1 MEIKFYLL
9 VSISIVTFLVLY
21 LTGQFVLRFWIQPRF
36 LGLFFRGKR
45 GFNEYCTINKFQN
58 FDCKSNYSHVCWI
71 LSIQRS
77 LGFPYFSPANRYNM
91 VCIFRERFFKLNWK
105 FSLRKK
111 KRNHEFQL
119 FFSQSKIVKKNLP
132 KKKNFKNC

>member
-21 LTGQFVLRFWIQPRF
+21 LTSQFVLRFWIQPRF

-58 FDCKSNYSHVCWI
+58 FDCKLLTCLLNTLDTTLIGLPVFFTCEP
-71 LSIQRS
+71 IQYDVYISRT
-77 LGFPYFSPANRYNM
+77 
-91 VCIFRERFFKLNWK
+91 IFQTERK

-119 FFSQSKIVKKNLP
+119 FFSQSKIVQKNLP

>member
-58 FDCKSNYSHVCWI
+58 FDCKLLTCLLNTLDTTLIGLPVFFTCEPIQYGVYISRTIFQTELKI
-71 LSIQRS
+71 LS
-77 LGFPYFSPANRYNM
+77 
-91 VCIFRERFFKLNWK
+91 
-105 FSLRKK
+105 KK
-111 KRNHEFQL
+111 KKKKSRIPTF
-119 FFSQSKIVKKNLP
+119 FFSI
-132 KKKNFKNC
+132 KNC

>member
-58 FDCKSNYSHVCWI
+58 FDCKLLTCLLNTLDTTLIGLPVFFTCEP
-71 LSIQRS
+71 IQYGVYISRT
-77 LGFPYFSPANRYNM
+77 
-91 VCIFRERFFKLNWK
+91 IFQTERK

>member
-58 FDCKSNYSHVCWI
+58 FDCKLLTCLLNTLDTTLIGLPVFFTCEP
-71 LSIQRS
+71 IQYDVYISRT
-77 LGFPYFSPANRYNM
+77 
-91 VCIFRERFFKLNWK
+91 IFQTERK

-111 KRNHEFQL
+111 KRNHKFQL
-119 FFSQSKIVKKNLP
+119 FFSQSKIVQKNLP
-132 KKKNFKNC
+132 KKKNFKNY